1 MTEEKTKLPTWVRM
15 QVGEILV
22 YETKTKNVTG
32 LCIGARFSGHT
43 IHKNGKIGGEKC
55 LGVELH
61 IDPFPNGKPFWTK
74 PFPSV
79 ENF

>member
-1 MTEEKTKLPTWVRM
+1 MSNKKITLPTWVRM
-15 QVGEILV
+15 QVGETLE
-22 YETKTKNVTG
+22 YETTKKKVTG

-43 IHKNGKIGGEKC
+43 IHKNGVIGGKKC
-55 LGVELH
+55 LAVELH

-74 PFPSV
+74 PLPSV